1 MYESNFKILVDYKDK
16 KLYWLKSKDELDI
29 IKGYNDE
36 SHWLVYY
43 YLILNDSILFSD
55 LDNSI
60 EHYLIPKNVKT

>member
-36 SHWLVYY
+36 SYWLVYY
-43 YLILNDSILFSD
+43 YLILNDFILFSD

>member
-16 KLYWLKSKDELDI
+16 KLYWLKIKDELDI

-36 SHWLVYY
+36 SYWLVYY

-60 EHYLIPKNVKT
+60 EHF